1 MEQKRRKTDERNL
14 RKHYMFGT
22 ILGLLKVC
30 CEPQIVIIPIL
41 IIKKALFFANTFLE
55 A

>member
-30 CEPQIVIIPIL
+30 CEPQIVIIPNL
-41 IIKKALFFANTFLE
+41 IIKKLYFLLTHF
-55 A
+55 